1 MSKKN
6 QRGGAEAQ
14 RENRQSLILRHVQ
27 DRFFNRQSLWLIG
40 LIFVVAL
47 AAFLRFYRLDEIPPG
62 MWFDEAWSAVAA
74 RETAVQGIYPPYF
87 AASFGGMHPAIVY
100 LTRFANFFSGG
111 HPLTIRYALAA
122 VGTLTVLLSFF
133 SYRAIFQLEI
143 ENSSVKIKD
152 LRTGPERAEGLKRD
166 GGSQSS
172 VFNLQSSIITTQSLA
187 LIGAFILAITFP
199 YLLFTRMGFESSLV
213 TPAGLLVFGCL
224 AAALRR
230 GQARW
235 FVMTGAVLGLSLYS
249 FDTARLLPFAVSL
262 AYWGVVLLHQRG
274 AGLHRHLLN
283 FVWLTLA
290 AQVVF
295 LPLGAYFLQNWS
307 VFTERMGVTTYN
319 TLGPGAASV
328 PLALLRNAGLTL
340 AGLSL
345 PGFGD
350 VIARHNLPGRPVF
363 DVFLSILFWLG
374 LGVLVWRWKRPFAI
388 ILISW
393 AGVMLLPVIL
403 TDGAPTY
410 TRIFGAIP
418 ALAGIGALSFCIPY
432 SVFRKPTSA
441 HGSRLTAY
449 ALITLLF
456 LSLAATT
463 YDYFGRWANELQ
475 LFDDF
480 QVAEWQAATLAKD
493 RLATDVVYLV
503 PNQIDEA
510 HPTFDL
516 VLHGSGVR
524 TFQGNCLV
532 VQAGGERPALS
543 LSNRPLT
550 YLIKPSSAPNTL
562 AALEAIYPE
571 GHTETSITSPLTG
584 ETLFSIF
591 NLQSPISNLQS
602 PTAQFGDAIQLL
614 GQPEIELTETVTE
627 PVEVTVSVPLT
638 WQASGQPNADHTY
651 FIHLYRAGAED
662 EPPVAQLDQ
671 QPCLPTSQWHEGE
684 VVWET
689 AVLSL
694 PPDLPA
700 GDYTLG
706 LGWYTWPSFE
716 RLSLTANGSQ
726 LLEQR
731 YRLGQI
737 TTGN

>member
-14 RENRQSLILRHVQ
+14 RENRQFLILRHAQ

-40 LIFVVAL
+40 LILVVAL
-47 AAFLRFYRLDEIPPG
+47 AAFLRFYRLNEIPPG
-62 MWFDEAWSAVAA
+62 LWFDEAWSAVAA

-100 LTRFANFFSGG
+100 LTRFANLFSGG

-122 VGTLTVLLSFF
+122 AGTLTVLLSFF
-133 SYRAIFQLEI
+133 SYRAIFKLDG
-143 ENSSVKIKD
+143 K
-152 LRTGPERAEGLKRD
+152 AEGKNQKAEKVTSPTPHD
-166 GGSQSS
+166 WQ
-172 VFNLQSSIITTQSLA
+172 LA

-213 TPAGLLVFGCL
+213 TPASLLVFGCL

-235 FVMTGAVLGLSLYS
+235 FMLTGAALGLSLYS

-274 AGLHRHLLN
+274 AGLRRHLLN

-290 AQVVF
+290 ALVVF

-374 LGVLVWRWKRPFAI
+374 LGVLIWRWKRPFAI

-441 HGSRLTAY
+441 HGPRLTAHGPRLTAY
-449 ALITLLF
+449 ALIALLF

-463 YDYFGRWANELQ
+463 YDYFGRWANEPQ

-480 QVAEWQAATLAKD
+480 QVAEWQAATLAKE

-524 TFQGNCLV
+524 TFPGNCLV

-689 AVLSL
+689 AVLPLPPNL
-694 PPDLPA
+694 PPDE
-700 GDYTLG
+700 YTLG

-716 RLSLTANGSQ
+716 RLTLTANGSQ
-726 LLEQR
+726 LPEQR